1 MPRFES
7 PPNRSVDGSSNR
19 WLSQRSYDDLPAE
32 VERLLRAAGLAWH
45 DEPQAESF
53 LAEAERRCPDHVATL
68 IAQYRY
74 RLYKHRF
81 PEAAVYATALLKRAA
96 MNAGLNTDYRR
107 VSRDDAPFRSA
118 DPALRF
124 WMWAMQAYGYVLLR
138 CDRDAEGFQALR
150 RLAWLDET
158 DQTKTRPLIQ
168 VIEARE
174 TDDAG
179 ESGPV

>member
-1 MPRFES
+1 MPAIAS
-7 PPNRSVDGSSNR
+7 TPTQSVDGASNR
-19 WLSQRSYDDLPAE
+19 WLAQRSYHDLPE
-32 VERLLRAAGLAWH
+32 DVERLLRAAGLAWH
-45 DEPQAESF
+45 DEPQAERL

-96 MNAGLNTDYRR
+96 EAARVGANFRE
-107 VSRDDAPFRSA
+107 VSRDDAPFHNA

-124 WMWAMQAYGYVLLR
+124 WMWALQAYGYVLLR
-138 CDRDAEGFQALR
+138 CDRDTEGLQALR
-150 RLAWLDET
+150 QLAWLDET
-158 DQTKTRPLIQ
+158 DQTKTRALIQ

-174 TDDAG
+174 ANDPDDSA
-179 ESGPV
+179 PA

>member
-1 MPRFES
+1 
-7 PPNRSVDGSSNR
+7 
-19 WLSQRSYDDLPAE
+19 
-32 VERLLRAAGLAWH
+32 
-45 DEPQAESF
+45 
-53 LAEAERRCPDHVATL
+53 
-68 IAQYRY
+68 
-74 RLYKHRF
+74 
-81 PEAAVYATALLKRAA
+81 
-96 MNAGLNTDYRR
+96 MNAGLNTDYRQ

-118 DPALRF
+118 DAALRF

-174 TDDAG
+174 TNDAG
-179 ESGPV
+179 ESDPV